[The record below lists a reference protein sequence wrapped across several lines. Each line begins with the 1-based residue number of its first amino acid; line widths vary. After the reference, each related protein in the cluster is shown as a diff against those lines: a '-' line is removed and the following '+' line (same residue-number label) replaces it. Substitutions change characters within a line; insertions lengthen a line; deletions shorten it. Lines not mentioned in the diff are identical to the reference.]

1 MTRRERRDQA
11 RSKRKQMES
20 EAAAGAVR
28 RRRLSLLGAT
38 TAAVLMAVVVIALAT
53 GGSGSK
59 SPPRVGSSAARTIET
74 EVDALLTG
82 IPQRANV
89 LGSRSAPVTIEYF
102 GDLECSACQAF
113 TLDSLPTLI
122 SRWVRTGKV
131 RVEYRSLETA
141 TRDPEVF
148 KLQQVAALAA
158 GAQNRMWNFIETF
171 YHEQGAEG
179 SGYVNDA
186 FLQGIARQIPGL
198 NLSTWTDDRSNAAYS
213 REVVEG
219 SSVANSNGLTA
230 TPSFLLGRSSGA
242 LKKFEDASIT
252 EPGEFSAAIED
263 TLAR

>member
-1 MTRRERRDQA
+1 L
-11 RSKRKQMES
+11 
-20 EAAAGAVR
+20 V
-28 RRRLSLLGAT
+28 
-38 TAAVLMAVVVIALAT
+38 AVVVIALAT
-53 GGSGSK
+53 GGGGK
-59 SPPRVGSSAARTIET
+59 TSPPGSGSSAARTLKT

-89 LGSRSAPVTIEYF
+89 LGSPSAPVTVEYF

-131 RVEYRSLETA
+131 RIEYRSLETA

-171 YHEQGAEG
+171 YHEQGEEG
-179 SGYVNDA
+179 SGYVNEV
-186 FLQGIARQIPGL
+186 FLQGIARQVAGL
-198 NLSTWTDDRSNAAYS
+198 DLSTWTDARSNAAYS
-213 REVVEG
+213 KQVEED

-230 TPSFLLGRSSGA
+230 TPSFLLGRSSGV
-242 LKKFEDASIT
+242 LKKLEVASIT
-252 EPGEFSAAIED
+252 EPGEFSTAIEG
-263 TLAR
+263 TLPR

>member
-1 MTRRERRDQA
+1 VTRR
-11 RSKRKQMES
+11 

-28 RRRLSLLGAT
+28 KRRLSLLGAI
-38 TAAVLMAVVVIALAT
+38 TAGVLAAVVVIALAT
-53 GGSGSK
+53 GGDGST
-59 SPPRVGSSAARTIET
+59 SPPGSESSAARTIKT

-89 LGSRSAPVTIEYF
+89 LGSPSAPVTIEYF

-122 SRWVRTGKV
+122 SKWVRTGKV
-131 RVEYRSLETA
+131 RIEYRSLETA

-171 YHEQGAEG
+171 YHEQGEEG
-179 SGYVNDA
+179 SGYVNEA
-186 FLQGIARQIPGL
+186 FLQGIARQVAGL
-198 NLSTWTDDRSNAAYS
+198 NLSTWADDRSNAAYPKQ
-213 REVVEG
+213 VEED

-230 TPSFLLGRSSGA
+230 TPSFLLGRSSGV
-242 LKKFEDASIT
+242 LKKLEDASIT
-252 EPGEFSAAIED
+252 EPGEFSAAIEGV
-263 TLAR
+263 LARADPT